1 MNGTY
6 RNISF
11 RDGGDK
17 VFSEIN
23 FDEEGRLFFDSFF
36 IRGNEN
42 DIFCME
48 NIPHIVNAA
57 GLCICLEGS
66 ADVVI
71 GSQSY
76 RLRKGDMCS
85 VLPRTILY
93 AIRKSEDFKG
103 YACVCTPQFL
113 MSFNIPLGTP
123 LYLFVRD
130 NPCIS
135 LGEQK
140 CGWLLKMCRLLEEHA
155 ARKEHPCGMDISRLL
170 ASAVVYE
177 VIGIYRKGNVI
188 EQQPFS
194 RKSKYYAEF
203 VRLLT
208 ANYAQHRS
216 VEFYADRLCIT
227 PRYLSAICK
236 ELTGM
241 TATES
246 INNHVMVNARILLAS
261 TDMSVLQI
269 SEELNFPNPSFF
281 SQFFKRHEG
290 VVPKT
295 YRAMHRYEVG
305 SDV

>member
-1 MNGTY
+1 
-6 RNISF
+6 
-11 RDGGDK
+11 
-17 VFSEIN
+17 
-23 FDEEGRLFFDSFF
+23 
-36 IRGNEN
+36 
-42 DIFCME
+42 ME

-135 LGEQK
+135 LGEQE

>member
-1 MNGTY
+1 
-6 RNISF
+6 
-11 RDGGDK
+11 
-17 VFSEIN
+17 
-23 FDEEGRLFFDSFF
+23 
-36 IRGNEN
+36 
-42 DIFCME
+42 
-48 NIPHIVNAA
+48 
-57 GLCICLEGS
+57 
-66 ADVVI
+66 
-71 GSQSY
+71 
-76 RLRKGDMCS
+76 
-85 VLPRTILY
+85 
-93 AIRKSEDFKG
+93 
-103 YACVCTPQFL
+103 

-130 NPCIS
+130 SPCIS
-135 LGEQK
+135 LGEQE

-170 ASAVVYE
+170 ASAVDYE

-227 PRYLSAICK
+227 PRYLSVISK

-295 YRAMHRYEVG
+295 YRAMHRCEVG